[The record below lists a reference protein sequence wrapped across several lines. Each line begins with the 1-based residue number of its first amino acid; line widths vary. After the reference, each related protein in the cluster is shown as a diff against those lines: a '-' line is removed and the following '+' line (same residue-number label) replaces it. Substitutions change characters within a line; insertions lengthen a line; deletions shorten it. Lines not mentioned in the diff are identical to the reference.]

1 MDRML
6 YVAMS
11 GARQTMLAQAVN
23 ANNLANANT
32 TGFRADLAAMQAA
45 ALQGNGLPTRVYA
58 MAGNP
63 GVDLDAGALTTTG
76 RDLDVAI
83 DGDGYIAVQAAD
95 GSEAYT
101 RAGDLHLTSTGLL
114 TTGAGHPV
122 LGDGGPITLPPA
134 QKIEIGEDGTISLLP
149 VGQAP
154 KALAVIDRIRLVRPA
169 GGDLVKGEDG
179 LLRQRNGAVAPPDA
193 RVHLVSGALE
203 GSNVNGVEA
212 MVNMLNLSRQ
222 FEMQVKMMRTAE
234 RNDAASAQL
243 LRLA

>member
-6 YVAMS
+6 YVAMT
-11 GARQTMLAQAVN
+11 GAHQTMLAQAVN

-32 TGFRADLAAMQAA
+32 TGFRADLAAMRAA
-45 ALQGNGLPTRVYA
+45 ALQGGGLPTRVYA
-58 MAGNP
+58 MAENP
-63 GVDLDAGALTTTG
+63 GVDLDAGSLTTTG
-76 RDLDVAI
+76 RDLDVAVN
-83 DGDGYIAVQAAD
+83 GEGYIAVQAPD

-101 RAGDLHLTSTGLL
+101 RAGDLRLTSTGLL

-134 QKIEIGEDGTISLLP
+134 QKIDIGEDGTISLLP
-149 VGQAP
+149 IGQAP

-169 GGDLVKGEDG
+169 GATLVKGNDG
-179 LLRQRNGAVAPPDA
+179 LLRQRSGKPAPPDA
-193 RVHLVSGALE
+193 RVRLVSGAVE

-212 MVNMLNLSRQ
+212 MVNMLSLSRE

-234 RNDAASAQL
+234 RNDASSAEL